1 MARSFTKGLINWLLR
16 SLLVLGKQPRWS
28 KAAGFVLPT
37 TVLLLLVITLTVG
50 AIGFRTFTRTQQ
62 TIGERQQRVIY
73 NAATPAIDRAK
84 AKLEFL
90 FDVNRDSRGGVVPPE
105 NTLVHMMLND
115 GAGGVSKHS
124 SGIDPYTF
132 KEGSAD
138 KDEQRIDIN
147 GDGVVDNAWKYK
159 ADTNGDGT
167 VDATIAYSIIFK
179 APLNQQELLD
189 TRDDVANKGVLKRA
203 PNLEIRN
210 TPLSNATQ
218 LTDRCRTQ
226 SGVNNGVPLTNGEGW
241 FKDPINT
248 TILRKNFQVDVYVLP
263 TNPDGTPN
271 PNGAIATL
279 EFQQDRQANQ
289 GFKWAA
295 WFRND
300 LEVFPG
306 PQFNWNGAMHTE
318 GSYFFTGNFRGY
330 MISSVA
336 SCLYTKDAS
345 EITAAETPAIPEDG
359 INAFQGQF
367 IAGSLRDNDFNGTTR
382 FDLWNGANVLPATN
396 PTELTS
402 RTDSVTEGS
411 LRPLDFAL
419 DPVKLHTRDVS
430 ESRNITASNPD
441 GNPSVTRDLGW
452 KNRPLNQ
459 KERMINQ
466 VQETPYVDDTFRADN
481 RWGPR
486 PRWGLERKPVP
497 PGEMGKEIGGTYPEL
512 TGNDPTA
519 GGDSTEVGL
528 DGYWERRARREGL
541 RLIVGQRLE
550 LGDVA
555 GWGGPGPATPGDTSP
570 STYRLMSR
578 GKPFVDNEPLR
589 PWMGTSASNARYNE
603 TRQRRTLWDNLASVQ
618 STAVYHSNYG
628 TDGSR
633 DFPLAC
639 IATTVHPGT
648 SGTLDRSSTFENLA
662 YGLTSNVIRN
672 TNLTTPINYSDQTR
686 PLIISDFFRGR
697 GTNGWEYAPP
707 PEDAFRQPNT
717 DLRTALK
724 NLAQFAGD
732 PNGGT
737 PSFSPPSNQLYT
749 PYPLMSMWGDFSTL
763 RRVIRLLDTQSGGYD
778 SLSPADKTTLHTAGC
793 TLGMLAYNLDYLEK
807 LPRVRGT
814 TDTPP
819 STTPD
824 LNALTLDGRLGKTEA
839 EKLLGIPGLALKPN
853 PTGSIS
859 AGNLEA
865 SKGLRGYIRL
875 INAAIDNKTPDGT
888 TIPDNDRN
896 FTNAKVPNEILLLGG
911 ANGTAVM
918 DTMARLR
925 TGSNNPET
933 YVRLMERW
941 RDRLAPG
948 DERENLNKAIYLAQ
962 LLITREQVARDRTFG
977 FLGAYGSVDSG
988 TDYLA
993 KAPLGQCSDWW
1004 RGATDADKDDLR
1016 FLCSARPRF
1025 PILYSLFPAREP
1037 LVPSTETSL
1046 DAWYTN
1052 NIFRNHGD
1060 IDSEFADS
1068 QFKLVRGETDGFD
1081 EYLKITANRGV
1092 EYKVVKPETV
1102 ATLPRGVQSMGSAE
1116 AWRLPSVVS
1125 GTGVTPNS
1133 NRLELIKVCATS
1145 PCSLPATGNT
1155 GGRPA
1160 PVSASLLRIPF
1171 KDTALFNGRELLSVR
1186 ALDLDLDLMRTS
1198 ATPAGDLWLPKS
1210 GIIYAFRED
1219 AVSEA
1224 HISRPKLGTLESCV
1238 TAGQIQDNDNCQ
1250 MRTRDGFANNFDPPT
1265 SDSGVTSK
1273 PVDFFPD
1280 PDRRPNGFR
1289 LRNGETVQRDG
1300 DDGVGLS
1307 FITDNPAYVQG
1318 PFNLHQASGATQTPP
1333 GSGLEEF
1340 LGTDKLALD
1349 FSNFYTRENLDQTEF
1364 SKKAN
1369 DRWRPSEVLADAVTP
1384 LSLNFCDGSM
1394 EDSFMVGD
1402 NGTPASVRERYG
1414 CTISGTGGASTSY
1427 RNQPRIPTQEISTPN
1442 ALNKVKWMRSNI
1454 VDSLWL
1460 ATYTNNTDKPV
1471 QGESPI
1477 IIHPNG
1483 NPMQIEGGAYAGAYA
1498 DINGNRDL
1506 INAVNTQMNM
1516 IMVSGVVPS
1525 RLGQSYGGLHNF
1537 PRFIESWAGTSL
1549 FMSGA
1554 FLQLNFSTYAT
1565 APFDQQN
1572 WQRGEAA
1579 PTPGAGNDNEWIRY
1593 YAPPNRFW
1601 GYDVGLQYTAA
1612 GPVAR
1617 RFRFSLPTRS
1627 EFYSEPAA
1635 TDPYIKNLCKSI
1647 RTPADCS

>member
-1 MARSFTKGLINWLLR
+1 
-16 SLLVLGKQPRWS
+16 
-28 KAAGFVLPT
+28 
-37 TVLLLLVITLTVG
+37 LTVG

-132 KEGSAD
+132 PEGNEERLDLNS
-138 KDEQRIDIN
+138 
-147 GDGVVDNAWKYK
+147 DGKKDNAWKYR

-167 VDATIAYSIIFK
+167 LDATIAYSIIFK

-263 TNPDGTPN
+263 DN

-318 GSYFFTGNFRGY
+318 GSYFFAGNFRGY

-367 IAGSLRDNDFNGTTR
+367 IAGSLRDNDFDGATR
-382 FDLWNGANVLPATN
+382 FDLWNGANVLPATD
-396 PTELTS
+396 PTQLTS

-411 LRPLDFAL
+411 LSPLDFAL

-486 PRWGLERKPVP
+486 PRWGLERKRIP

-512 TGNDPTA
+512 TGNDPTV

-555 GWGGPGPATPGDTSP
+555 GWGGPGPATPVPDTS
-570 STYRLMSR
+570 STYALVRR
-578 GKPFVDNEPLR
+578 GEPFVDNEPLR
-589 PWMGTSASNARYNE
+589 PWMGASASNARYNE
-603 TRQRRTLWDNLASVQ
+603 SRQRRTLWDNLASVQ

-628 TDGSR
+628 TGSST

-662 YGLTSNVIRN
+662 FGLTSNAIRS
-672 TNLTTPINYSDQTR
+672 TNLTNPIDYSDQTK

-707 PEDAFRQPNT
+707 PEDAFRRSDSP
-717 DLRTALK
+717 LRIALK

-737 PSFSPPSNQLYT
+737 PSFAPPSNQLYT
-749 PYPLMSMWGDFSTL
+749 PYPLMSMWGDFSML
-763 RRVIRLLDTQSGGYD
+763 RRVIRLLETQSGGYD

-807 LPRVRGT
+807 LPRVGGT
-814 TDTPP
+814 SDTPP
-819 STTPD
+819 SATPD
-824 LNALTLDGRLGKTEA
+824 INALTLDGRLGKSEA
-839 EKLLGIPGLALKPN
+839 EKLLGIPGRALTPN
-853 PTGSIS
+853 STGTVT
-859 AGNLEA
+859 AGNIAA
-865 SKGLRGYIRL
+865 SQGLRGYIRL
-875 INAAIDNKTPDGT
+875 INAAITNKTADGT
-888 TIPDNDRN
+888 LDIQDNDRSILA
-896 FTNAKVPNEILLLGG
+896 AKVPQEIRRLGT
-911 ANGTAVM
+911 GTM
-918 DTMARLR
+918 DTMVWSRQA
-925 TGSNNPET
+925 SNNPET
-933 YVRLMERW
+933 YIRLMERW
-941 RDRLAPG
+941 RDRLNSSSEVT
-948 DERENLNKAIYLAQ
+948 ERDNLTKVIYLAQ

-993 KAPLGQCSDWW
+993 KAPLGQCAEWTRS
-1004 RGATDADKDDLR
+1004 GDDLR
-1016 FLCSARPRF
+1016 FLCSVRPRF

-1037 LVPSTETSL
+1037 LVPSAEPSL

-1068 QFKLVRGETDGFD
+1068 QYRLVRGATDGFD

-1092 EYKVVKPETV
+1092 EYKVVKPEAV
-1102 ATLPRGVQSMGSAE
+1102 ATLPRGARSMGSSE
-1116 AWRLPSVVS
+1116 AWRLPSATS
-1125 GTGVTPNS
+1125 GTGLTPNS
-1133 NRLELIKVCATS
+1133 NKLELIKVCATS
-1145 PCSLPATGNT
+1145 PCSLPAPGNT

-1160 PVSASLLRIPF
+1160 SVSADLLRIPF
-1171 KDTALFNGRELLSVR
+1171 KDTALFNGRELMSVR

-1198 ATPAGDLWLPKS
+1198 ATPAGDFWLPRS

-1224 HISRPKLGTLESCV
+1224 HISRPKLGTLDSCV
-1238 TAGQIQDNDNCQ
+1238 TAGEIQDNDNCQ

-1318 PFNLHQASGATQTPP
+1318 AFNLHQASGATETAP

-1340 LGTDKLALD
+1340 LGADKLQLD
-1349 FSNFYTRENLDQTEF
+1349 FSNFYTRQNLDQTEF

-1384 LSLNFCDGSM
+1384 LSQNFCDGSI
-1394 EDSFMVGD
+1394 EDSFMVVN
-1402 NGTPASVRERYG
+1402 NGTAASISDRYG
-1414 CTISGTGGASTSY
+1414 CTTNGGSTSY
-1427 RNQPRIPTQEISTPN
+1427 RNQPRITEEVSAPN

-1460 ATYTNNTDKPV
+1460 ATYASNDDRPV

-1483 NPMQIEGGAYAGAYA
+1483 NPMQIEGGAYTGAYA
-1498 DINGNRDL
+1498 DINGSRDL
-1506 INAVNTQMNM
+1506 SNAVDTQMNM

-1537 PRFIESWAGTSL
+1537 PRFIESWGNRSL
-1549 FMSGA
+1549 FISGA

-1565 APFDQQN
+1565 APFDQQS
-1572 WQRGEAA
+1572 WQRGDTA
-1579 PTPGAGNDNEWIRY
+1579 PTAGAGDNEWIRY
-1593 YAPPNRFW
+1593 YSPPNRYW
-1601 GYDVGLQYTAA
+1601 GYDVGLQYTPA

-1647 RTPADCS
+1647 RIPADCS